1 MEKNVYNRF
10 LESVIYMLNKYKETS
25 SETSTSDNQELVDSI
40 TKHITESVISD
51 HENIISSIPIPI
63 PIPTPIQADNGALA
77 ELCAMNAEERS
88 SVEFPTI
95 DILNDD
101 YKLEKNNDPFIFNQA
116 SQGLYYNWSS
126 SVSCDY
132 VCYTYSPGTTFIIN
146 KLTNPD
152 AELQPSQVLIFD
164 KHDINDKIQ
173 KEPLYKIVLP
183 KFIEGIRSSLIIEDD
198 SSNPF
203 VLLGTFSY
211 PQQGRIT
218 NSYLLKWYFKSNI
231 LEKILLFE
239 NDNSIRKIIRH
250 VTSRS
255 DYIYLSTQNDL
266 DPKITSKIYKI
277 ATDNIVYFN
286 SIEKMQKYLKTYI
299 LVDNI
304 NPIFG
309 SVWDFEIDQDEN
321 IFISIPQ
328 QNIDETK
335 LSGFSTKGRLYYNK
349 LCFFGDNTYVTVISL
364 IGNNY
369 YPSGFNEP
377 AISTFQTQSNGTNQ
391 LIIYSLSDFLYQFL
405 AILPK
410 LNLLFQDVNSIN
422 DLKSIEE
429 LILNIR
435 ALFKNVDIDGFKVL
449 YLNKDDLYNN
459 KYPPITCLIGEPPIN
474 TINKSVAGNGNNNMY
489 NVYAWQSTFDK
500 ENKNI
505 YIGSLDL
512 GASIYDSLI
521 GLVQNTYPLLY
532 IILKNLPEDIKIL
545 ILYILIE
552 KPTLPINFY
561 DKKFYFD
568 VIELNHMNQIKT
580 ITTDGFKKAKK
591 NLLDEGVR
599 TISIIKNENGK
610 FLSVGTT
617 CYQTENAASV
627 YILKI

>member
-1 MEKNVYNRF
+1 MDKNVYNGF
-10 LESVIYMLNKYKETS
+10 SESFAFVLNKYKVTS
-25 SETSTSDNQELVDSI
+25 SASSTADNQELADLIAKSI
-40 TKHITESVISD
+40 AESVATNNA
-51 HENIISSIPIPI
+51 NII
-63 PIPTPIQADNGALA
+63 TQ
-77 ELCAMNAEERS
+77 
-88 SVEFPTI
+88 TI
-95 DILNDD
+95 DILNNE
-101 YKLEKNNDPFIFNQA
+101 YKLKKKYNDPFIFNQA
-116 SQGLYYNWSS
+116 SNGLYYNWSS
-126 SVSCDY
+126 SVGCDY

-152 AELQPSQVLIFD
+152 AELEQSQVLIFD
-164 KHDINDKIQ
+164 KRDINDKIQ
-173 KEPLYKIVLP
+173 KEPIYKIVLP

-198 SSNPF
+198 ISNPF

-211 PQQGRIT
+211 PQKGRIS

-250 VTSRS
+250 VTSSS
-255 DYIYLSTQNDL
+255 DYIYLSTQNDS

-277 ATDNIVYFN
+277 ATDNIVNFN

-309 SVWDFEIDQDEN
+309 SVWDFEIDHDEN

-349 LCFFGDNTYVTVISL
+349 LCFFGDNTYVNLISL

-369 YPSGFNEP
+369 YPSGFDEP
-377 AISTFQTQSNGTNQ
+377 AISTFQTQSNGTSQ

-410 LNLLFQDVNSIN
+410 INLLLQDVNSNSIN

-429 LILNIR
+429 IILKIR
-435 ALFKNVDIDGFKVL
+435 ELFKNVDLNGFKVL

-459 KYPPITCLIGEPPIN
+459 EYPPINCLIGEPPIN
-474 TINKSVAGNGNNNMY
+474 TINKSVAENGNNNMY

-500 ENKNI
+500 ENNHI

-512 GASIYDSLI
+512 SASIYDSLI
-521 GLVQNTYPLLY
+521 GLIQNTYPLLY
-532 IILKNLPEDIKIL
+532 TILKNLPENIKIL
-545 ILYILIE
+545 ILDILIQT
-552 KPTLPINFY
+552 PTLPINFY

-568 VIELNHMNQIKT
+568 VIEVNHMNQIKT
-580 ITTDGFKKAKK
+580 ITTNGFKNAKK

-610 FLSVGTT
+610 FLLVGST
-617 CYQTENAASV
+617 CYQKENAASV
-627 YILKI
+627 YTLKI